1 MILGKNIVLE
11 TTDKSFLRL
20 KWEKILK
27 EKILKR
33 IPSQYQ
39 QNNQIVYLNNE
50 NEIKDFF
57 LNSNV
62 ENIKKT
68 KIIVILIP
76 LNNFVNLINFLDSID
91 NILNQDT

>member
-57 LNSNV
+57 
-62 ENIKKT
+62 
-68 KIIVILIP
+68 
-76 LNNFVNLINFLDSID
+76 
-91 NILNQDT
+91 